1 MRGQRC
7 WSARRTASTAITSA
21 THKCIGAARKWRTGR
36 EKRDPIKHLAA
47 HMKEAGSLTDAEDEA
62 IQQRVAVEIQEAV
75 RFAESSPYPTPDELH
90 KDIYSYEYA

>member
-1 MRGQRC
+1 MAD
-7 WSARRTASTAITSA
+7 WA
-21 THKCIGAARKWRTGR
+21 

-62 IQQRVAVEIQEAV
+62 IQQRVAAEIQEAV
-75 RFAESSPYPTPDELH
+75 RFAESSAYPTPDELY

>member
-1 MRGQRC
+1 MADWAESVIPQ
-7 WSARRTASTAITSA
+7 AP
-21 THKCIGAARKWRTGR
+21 GR
-36 EKRDPIKHLAA
+36 